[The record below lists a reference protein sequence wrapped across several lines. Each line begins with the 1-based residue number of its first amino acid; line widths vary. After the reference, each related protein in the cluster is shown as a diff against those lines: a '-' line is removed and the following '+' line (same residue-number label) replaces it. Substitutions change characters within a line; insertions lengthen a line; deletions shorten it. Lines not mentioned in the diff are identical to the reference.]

1 MKRKICRKLIAVLC
15 ALVLLLRL
23 TACGGGQKSQDAS
36 EKAPA
41 QSRQEPE
48 RKTEPAPEPEKEPIS
63 QTLTIDALT
72 YDFDNGKL
80 TITGSGQVTNEAYKY
95 VMDRCG
101 AEKEDLTGLV
111 FGEGVEF
118 GNNLVFL
125 DCVNL
130 KHVTLPENIDT
141 IYREMFAYC
150 KSLTT
155 VETPAAFK
163 AIGDAAF
170 LECTSLEKMVDLAP
184 GVQIGTHAFYGCTS
198 LKEAVLPERSSIGIG
213 AFTNTGLVR
222 MTLPADQSGSP
233 DYTIVRTPTLADV
246 TLLDGEDRYW
256 VEFFYTYAENIPRDY
271 PDHPGYKLTIHA
283 PAGSYAETYIQ
294 EQAEKKRQDTGEEC
308 RVAFEA
314 LP

>member
-1 MKRKICRKLIAVLC
+1 MKRKICRKSIAVLC
-15 ALVLLLRL
+15 ALALLLSL
-23 TACGGGQKSQDAS
+23 TACGGGQEPVPGKDSV
-36 EKAPA
+36 

-48 RKTEPAPEPEKEPIS
+48 RKSEPAPEPEKELIS
-63 QTLTIDALT
+63 QTLTIGDLT
-72 YDFDNGKL
+72 YDFDDGKL
-80 TITGSGQVTNEAYKY
+80 TITGSGQVTNEAYRY
-95 VMDRCG
+95 AMEQCG

-130 KHVTLPENIDT
+130 THVTLPENIDT

-150 KSLTT
+150 KSLTA
-155 VETPAAFK
+155 VETPAALK

-184 GVQIGTHAFYGCTS
+184 GAQIGTHAFYGCTS

-233 DYTIVRTPTLADV
+233 DYTIVQTPTLTDV
-246 TLLDGEDRYW
+246 TLLDGENRYW
-256 VEFFYTYAENIPRDY
+256 VEAFYAYAECIPRDY
-271 PDHPGYKLTIHA
+271 PDYTDYTLTIHA
-283 PAGSYAETYIQ
+283 PAGSYAETYIH
-294 EQAEKKRQDTGEEC
+294 EQAEKKMQDTGEEC
-308 RVAFEA
+308 RVTFEA